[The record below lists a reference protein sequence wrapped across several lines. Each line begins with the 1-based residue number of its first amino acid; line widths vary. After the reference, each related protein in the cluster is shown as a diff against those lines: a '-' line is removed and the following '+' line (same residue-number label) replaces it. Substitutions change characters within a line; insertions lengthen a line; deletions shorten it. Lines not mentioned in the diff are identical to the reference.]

1 MPTAI
6 IIIDKNATIK
16 SLNVKEY
23 SEEDLYKK
31 CGFKKSEGFKKQNV
45 WNVTLPGGNGKYSV
59 SVFAKTDGK
68 ANMENKYDFP
78 PPIDNVLFFG
88 ACALVCCSKNPD
100 GTSKLC
106 DLTIPLWEAI
116 YEKLFGGFEDL
127 SATYLEDEY
136 EEDELANIPKEKKTK
151 DGYLKDNFVVD
162 TDDSSDY
169 SFQSTEEDTNT
180 HTNTNIVSADDDE
193 LDLEDI
199 GSELG
204 EEEYD

>member
-23 SEEDLYKK
+23 NEEDLYKK
-31 CGFKKSEGFKKQNV
+31 CGFKKSEGFIKQNV
-45 WNVTLPGGNGKYSV
+45 WNVALPWGNGKYSV

-88 ACALVCCSKNPD
+88 ACALVGYSKNPD
-100 GTSKLC
+100 GTSKIC

-116 YEKLFGGFEDL
+116 YEKLFGVFEDL
-127 SATYLEDEY
+127 SSTYLEDEY

-169 SFQSTEEDTNT
+169 SIQSTEEDTT
-180 HTNTNIVSADDDE
+180 TNTNIVAADDDE